1 MPSARDV
8 IIMQEIPLELWQS
21 RVARLY
27 SLRET
32 TAVMGVVCVFGEE
45 RNCDEL
51 GTNKYLSNGF
61 FL

>member
-1 MPSARDV
+1 
-8 IIMQEIPLELWQS
+8 MQEIPLELWQS

-45 RNCDEL
+45 RICDEL
-51 GTNKYLSNGF
+51 GTNKYLSNEF